1 MVSSMRSP
9 PAIAVD
15 AAIGVTAAGALLVA
29 AWLASEP
36 IGGRPGDGNGHGAIA
51 VALAAGFAAV
61 LTLRRRYPV
70 GVLAAANAG
79 TLAWFALGY
88 PGFLAFLAPL
98 IALFT
103 LTAQRGWRW
112 GLAGGLATGTCM
124 AVVGFAYDKVPDP
137 NGEGALVAYAVGAA
151 VHYRRQ
157 LVAAAAGRLAREA
170 QAREEQARRHA
181 VEQRLRVARDV
192 HDVVGHAMATV
203 SVQAGVAI
211 HVFEKQPAQAL
222 TALTAIKK
230 ITDEGLADVRA
241 IIATLQDDDAPQP
254 LGPAAGLD
262 RLDSLLEAT
271 RTAGPDVEFVVRG
284 TRRPLPVP
292 VDLAA
297 YRIIQESLTNVIRHA
312 GARAVRL
319 DLDYRPDSL
328 GIHIR
333 DDGARPPGTGA
344 DTGTGTADGHG
355 IRGMRERAH
364 ALSGQLT
371 TRAWPDGF
379 EVTCVLPTHD
389 SGTHAP

>member
-1 MVSSMRSP
+1 MRSP

-297 YRIIQESLTNVIRHA
+297 YRISSRRASRTSSATPAPAPSGSISTTGRTASASTSATTER
-312 GARAVRL
+312 GRRGPARTPAPGR
-319 DLDYRPDSL
+319 RTATASAACGSGPTPCPDSSP
-328 GIHIR
+328 R
-333 DDGARPPGTGA
+333 APGPTGS
-344 DTGTGTADGHG
+344 
-355 IRGMRERAH
+355 R
-364 ALSGQLT
+364 
-371 TRAWPDGF
+371 
-379 EVTCVLPTHD
+379 
-389 SGTHAP
+389 